1 MLNMYS
7 YVVEFFFK
15 KLHLF
20 LKLALYLVVSGI
32 KKLLE
37 MSELPKFEE
46 ITELYQYYNLIL
58 YLIIYYI

>member
-7 YVVEFFFK
+7 YVVDFFFFK
-15 KLHLF
+15 KLLLF

-46 ITELYQYYNLIL
+46 ITELYPYENLIL
-58 YLIIYYI
+58 YYT